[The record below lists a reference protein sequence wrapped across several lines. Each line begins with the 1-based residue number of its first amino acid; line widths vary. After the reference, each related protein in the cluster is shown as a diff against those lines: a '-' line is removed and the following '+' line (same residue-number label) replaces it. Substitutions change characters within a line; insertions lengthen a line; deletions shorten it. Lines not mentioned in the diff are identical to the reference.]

1 MTHTQIYFIR
11 HSFANWPSWPGN
23 DADRPL
29 TSEGFRRWEAA
40 AAKLAHRLAQEKVA
54 PDFVLH
60 SPLLRAAQTADILA
74 RHLRL
79 EDKLTAHR
87 LLQPGFNAKA
97 LKNLLK
103 EFAHH
108 HALVCVGHAPDMGE
122 VVMAVT
128 ERPVTF
134 REGTVACVK
143 LRSAERGSLQWTATI
158 DELAGE

>member
-1 MTHTQIYFIR
+1 MQIYFIR
-11 HSFANWPSWPGN
+11 HSFANWPAWPGN

-29 TSEGFRRWEAA
+29 TSEGFRRWEEAA
-40 AAKLAHRLAQEKVA
+40 AGLARRLAREKVA

-74 RHLRL
+74 RHLTL
-79 EDKLTAHR
+79 EEKLIPHH

-103 EFAHH
+103 EYAHQRS
-108 HALVCVGHAPDMGE
+108 LVCVGHAPDMGE
-122 VVMAVT
+122 VVMTIT

-143 LRSAERGSLQWTATI
+143 LRSAEHGSLTWTATM

>member
-1 MTHTQIYFIR
+1 MQIFFIR

-23 DADRPL
+23 DAERPL
-29 TSEGFRRWEAA
+29 TSDGFRRWELAA
-40 AAKLAHRLAQEKVA
+40 AGLARRLARENVA
-54 PDFVLH
+54 PEAVLH

-74 RHLRL
+74 RHLNL
-79 EDKLTAHR
+79 EEKLIAHR
-87 LLQPGFNAKA
+87 LLQPGFNGKA
-97 LKNLLK
+97 LKGILK
-103 EFAHH
+103 EYVHSRTLA
-108 HALVCVGHAPDMGE
+108 CVGHTPDMGE

-143 LRSAERGSLQWTATI
+143 LRSAEHGSLIWSATI